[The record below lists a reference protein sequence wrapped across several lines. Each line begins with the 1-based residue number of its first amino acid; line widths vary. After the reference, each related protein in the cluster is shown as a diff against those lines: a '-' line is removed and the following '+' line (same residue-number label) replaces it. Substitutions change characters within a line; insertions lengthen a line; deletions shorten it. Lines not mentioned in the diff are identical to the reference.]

1 MCPPGRDIP
10 HPHPRQANP
19 HRPETRPLVTNVSP
33 IPTAHHG
40 RTHRSAP
47 TAYGKMLR
55 KRGIFGKLLPAR
67 RNGQDRSLRSPFRS
81 PSKPAHPD
89 EIRTIEQFPVGAD
102 LCVRPAGTTS
112 ILIPLRRIRIIS
124 KRIPLLP
131 TQNKFEL
138 PTTGGHMGPPL
149 RGEHGAVHKQILRR
163 FG

>member
-89 EIRTIEQFPVGAD
+89 EIRTIEQFP
-102 LCVRPAGTTS
+102 
-112 ILIPLRRIRIIS
+112 RRGGPMCPPSRDNFH
-124 KRIPLLP
+124 PHP
-131 TQNKFEL
+131 TQANPHHLETH
-138 PTTGGHMGPPL
+138 PIVTH
-149 RGEHGAVHKQILRR
+149 AKQIRTAHHGR
-163 FG
+163 THGSAPTR

>member
-89 EIRTIEQFPVGAD
+89 EIRTIEQFP
-102 LCVRPAGTTS
+102 
-112 ILIPLRRIRIIS
+112 RRGGPMCPPSRDNFHPHPTQATPHHLE
-124 KRIPLLP
+124 IPLLP